1 MKNSTALFTLSFV
14 FIFFSAINSFAQKRH
29 KKISYVSK
37 TVKYKQPRARHKSVA
52 AKSKIYASN
61 NKVVKYK
68 SVSNFSRTKVV
79 VVKTR
84 TYRTFNT
91 LPYGHRRFRY
101 GGFNYYHHA
110 GFCYGYYNNS
120 YRIRPFPRGFR
131 ISVLPIGY
139 HTIIYQSTPRY
150 YYAGTYYVKENNTYK
165 TEAPEIGMIV
175 PNLPE
180 EDLEEVKMNYVTYYE
195 YDDVLYKQIEKD
207 GTMQYEVAG
216 SLGD

>member
-1 MKNSTALFTLSFV
+1 MRSYQFIIVLLALILLPLETYSQSKKN
-14 FIFFSAINSFAQKRH
+14 R
-29 KKISYVSK
+29 
-37 TVKYKQPRARHKSVA
+37 KYKVTKTKEVGGAYAKRNHKGKKTYVA
-52 AKSKIYASN
+52 KN
-61 NKVVKYK
+61 NNVKYK
-68 SVSNFSRTKVV
+68 SVNHYSRTKVV

-91 LPYGHRRFRY
+91 LPFGHRRFRY

-110 GFCYGYYNNS
+110 GFCYGYYNNV

-131 ISVLPIGY
+131 INVLPIGY

-180 EDLEEVKMNYVTYYE
+180 EDLEEVKMNNVTYYE
-195 YDDVLYKQIEKD
+195 YDDILYKPIEKD
-207 GTMQYEVAG
+207 GITQYEVAG
-216 SLGD
+216 SLGE